1 MVEMEFDYVIV
12 GAGSAGCALAA
23 RLSEDPAASVCLLEA
38 GPRDSH
44 PLIHVPFGI
53 LWMMHSRTLNW
64 RYYTAPQENLCGR
77 KLFWPRGKTLGGSS
91 SSNAMCYTRGHP
103 ADYDAWR
110 DLGNPGWGYADLL
123 PYFRR
128 SENWERGASEFHG
141 AGGPLNVAPLR
152 SPNPLSL
159 AFVEAAATAGYR
171 RNEDFSGAEQ
181 EGVGLYE
188 VTQINGER
196 CSAARAYLRPVAAR
210 PNLAV
215 LTGAHT
221 TRVLFQGRRATGIA
235 FLQGSAERSVAAR
248 REVVLCGGAINS
260 LQLLL
265 LSGVGPGAALQALGL
280 PVVQDLPGVGRNLQD
295 HLDVTVVQACTRPVS
310 YGLTPGTALRGLAD
324 IVRYLVSRRG
334 MYTTN
339 AAEAGGFVKSAPR
352 EELPDLQF
360 HFTTAPLS
368 NHGLDLKFLLQQG
381 YSLHV
386 CDLRPLSRGE
396 IRLESPDPLAHP
408 VIEPNYLSDP
418 RDLEKLVMGLKAAR
432 RILTARAFDPYR
444 GAEIRPGPGVRD
456 DDAIRGF
463 IRERAETIYH
473 PAGTC
478 RMGADPLA
486 VVDPE
491 LRVRG
496 MEGLRVAD
504 ASVMPLLVGGNTN
517 APAIMIGEKAA
528 DLIRSA
534 R

>member
-1 MVEMEFDYVIV
+1 MEFDYVIV

-23 RLSEDPAASVCLLEA
+23 RLSEDPEISVCLLEA
-38 GPRDSH
+38 GPPDTH

-64 RYYTAPQENLCGR
+64 RYYTAPQARLNR
-77 KLFWPRGKTLGGSS
+77 RRLFWPRGRTLGGSS

-128 SENWERGASEFHG
+128 AEHRERGESDFHG
-141 AGGPLNVAPLR
+141 TGGPLTVAPLR

-159 AFVEAAATAGYR
+159 AFVEAAVSAGYR
-171 RNEDFSGAEQ
+171 RNEDFSGPEQ

-188 VTQINGER
+188 VTQVNGQR
-196 CSAARAYLRPVAAR
+196 CSSARAYLRPAAGR
-210 PNLAV
+210 ANLAV
-215 LTGAHT
+215 LTRAQA
-221 TRVLFQGRRATGIA
+221 TRVLFQGRRARGVA
-235 FLQGSAERSVAAR
+235 FRGEGTQRQATAR
-248 REVVLCGGAINS
+248 REVILSGGAINS
-260 LQLLL
+260 PQLLL
-265 LSGVGPGAALQALGL
+265 LSGVGPGSALQGLGI
-280 PVVQDLPGVGRNLQD
+280 PVVHHLPGVGKNLQD

-310 YGLTPGTALRGLAD
+310 YGLTPATALRGLAD

-339 AAEAGGFVKSAPR
+339 AAEAGGFVKSAP
-352 EELPDLQF
+352 EEALPDLQF

-368 NHGLDLKFLLQQG
+368 NHGLDVKFLLQQG
-381 YSLHV
+381 YTLHV
-386 CDLRPLSRGE
+386 CHLRPRSRGE
-396 IRLESPDPLAHP
+396 VRLAGTDPLAHP
-408 VIEPNYLSDP
+408 VIEPNYLDHP
-418 RDLEKLVMGLKAAR
+418 ADLEKLVLGVKVAR
-432 RILTARAFDPYR
+432 RILAAPAFDAYR
-444 GAEIRPGPGVRD
+444 GEELRPGPGVRSD
-456 DDAIRGF
+456 EEIREF

-496 MEGLRVAD
+496 LEGLRVAD
-504 ASVMPLLVGGNTN
+504 ASIMPLLPGGNTN

-528 DLIRSA
+528 DLIRSP